1 MAELM
6 NRGDQRLLTD
16 REWSA
21 LSDGLAVALAQVGVQ
36 PRIVAR
42 PVIGTRLAA
51 LWRGGTA
58 PVLAWKDTVYWPGA
72 LEDFAVPHA
81 WREMAILQHELHH
94 LWEYAVGDLTWLR
107 YGLNPRNWVYRYRL
121 KPHSR
126 WSDFGAEQ
134 RACIAEDLWLS
145 EHGHTC
151 DQDGADVRRQLL
163 PWHA

>member
-1 MAELM
+1 MADRM
-6 NRGDQRLLTD
+6 DCGDQRLLTD

-42 PVIGTRLAA
+42 PAVGARLAT
-51 LWRGGTA
+51 LWRGGKA
-58 PVLAWKDTVYWPGA
+58 PILAWKDTVYWPGA
-72 LEDFAVPHA
+72 LDDFTVPDA

-94 LWEYAVGDLTWLR
+94 LWEYAVGDLTWLG
-107 YGLNPRNWVYRYRL
+107 YGLNPRNWVYRYHL

-134 RACIAEDLWLS
+134 RACIAEDLWLI
-145 EHGHTC
+145 EHGHPC
-151 DQDGADVRRQLL
+151 GDYGVEVRRRLL
-163 PWHA
+163 PWHP